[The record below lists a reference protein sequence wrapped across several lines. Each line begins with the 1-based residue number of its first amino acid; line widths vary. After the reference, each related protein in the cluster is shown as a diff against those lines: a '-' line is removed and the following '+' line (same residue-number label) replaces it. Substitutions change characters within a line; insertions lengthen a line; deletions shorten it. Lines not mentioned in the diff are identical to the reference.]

1 MKAFSALYRAI
12 DETTK
17 TNAKLS
23 AMQSYFRTASH
34 DDAAW
39 AIYFLSGER
48 FKRLIN
54 TRILRE
60 WAIHSSCIPDWLFE
74 ESYNW
79 VGDLAETISLL
90 VPSKATDTAGGL
102 AFWVKER
109 IEPLRHLSPENIP
122 QALTGL
128 WSELGP
134 EERFLFLKLI
144 TGGLRV
150 GVSKRLVVRAIAEA
164 FRLPTELI
172 AHRLT
177 GTWEPTAESFRT
189 LISEAREQQFP
200 SQPYPFCLANP
211 IDGEVT
217 SIGDV
222 NDYLAEWKWDGI
234 RSQLIK
240 RNGQIYVWT
249 RGEERVEDR
258 YPDVTV
264 LAKWLPDGTVLDGEL
279 LAWRD
284 GKPLP
289 FAELQKRLGHKTVT
303 PKLLRDIP
311 VIFMAY
317 DLLEYMG
324 RDVRGVPLLQRR
336 AWLTDIISPTELKI
350 SEQLPAPKSSWEDL
364 ARLRESSRSLGAEG
378 LMLKRFDSVYQ
389 VGRVRGAWWKWK
401 IEPLT
406 IDAVLVY
413 AQKGHGR
420 RSSLFTDY
428 TFALWDRGEPGANAS
443 LVPFAKAYSG
453 LTDKEIREVDAI
465 IKANLKEKF
474 GPVRGVAPILVMELA
489 FESIQLSNR
498 HKSGFAVRFPRIAR
512 WRQDKRATEANTL
525 EDLRSLVRAHG
536 MQDRS

>member
-23 AMQSYFRTASH
+23 AMHSYFRSASH

-39 AIYFLSGER
+39 AINFLSGER

-60 WAIHSSCIPDWLFE
+60 WARHSSGTSEWLFE
-74 ESYNW
+74 ESYDW

-90 VPSKATDTAGGL
+90 VPSEATDTAGGL
-102 AFWVKER
+102 AHWVKER
-109 IEPLRHLSPENIP
+109 IEPLRHCPPENVP
-122 QALTGL
+122 QELTSL
-128 WSELGP
+128 WHELGP
-134 EERFLFLKLI
+134 QERFLFLKLI

-177 GTWEPTAESFRT
+177 GTWEPTAESFRS
-189 LISEAREQQFP
+189 LISEEQEQQLP

-211 IDGEVT
+211 IDGDVN
-217 SIGDV
+217 SIGAV

-264 LAKWLPDGTVLDGEL
+264 LAKSLPDGIVLDGEL

-289 FAELQKRLGHKTVT
+289 FAELQKRLGRKTVT

-317 DLLEYMG
+317 DLLEHEG
-324 RDVRGVPLLQRR
+324 KDIRHVPLSQRR
-336 AWLTDIISPTELKI
+336 AWLTEILSTTKLQI
-350 SEQLPAPKSSWEDL
+350 SEQLIAPKSSWEEL
-364 ARLRESSRSLGAEG
+364 ASLRESSRSLGAEG
-378 LMLKRFDSVYQ
+378 LMLKRFDSPYQ

-428 TFALWDRGEPGANAS
+428 TFALWHGGEPGGTSS

-489 FESIQLSNR
+489 FENIQLSNR

-512 WRQDKRATEANTL
+512 WRQDKLAADANTI
-525 EDLRSLVRAHG
+525 EDLRALVRAHG
-536 MQDRS
+536 MQDQS